1 MPDPSGVDWLRPS
14 LLTVADVVIR
24 ARAVGR
30 TIAPST
36 WRAYV
41 SRHQAPQPVTRVG
54 REPLWDV
61 EMVEEWLVGRRK
73 SCTCGVCP
81 QRSPTPR

>member
-1 MPDPSGVDWLRPS
+1 MTIPAN
-14 LLTVADVVIR
+14 LLTVPECATR
-24 ARAVGR
+24 AG
-30 TIAPST
+30 IAPST

-61 EMVEEWLVGRRK
+61 EMVEAWLVGRRK
-73 SCTCGVCP
+73 A
-81 QRSPTPR
+81 